1 MFVCLGVGEGKVS
14 MCVRAL
20 NERESERKKEGAR
33 DWVYQVRGKQINR
46 RRQRE
51 NGRK

>member
-1 MFVCLGVGEGKVS
+1 

-20 NERESERKKEGAR
+20 NERESERKKEGGR
-33 DWVYQVRGKQINR
+33 DRVYQVRGKQIKR

-51 NGRK
+51 NRRKRWVKKGILYI